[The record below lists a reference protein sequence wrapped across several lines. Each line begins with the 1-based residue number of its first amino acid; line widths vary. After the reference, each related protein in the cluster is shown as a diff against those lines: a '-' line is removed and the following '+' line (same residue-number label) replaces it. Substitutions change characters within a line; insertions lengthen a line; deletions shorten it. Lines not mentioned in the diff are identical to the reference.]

1 MYAHLSYQSQA
12 QMTEVQI
19 KREFEKLHNFLRLEE
34 MSRIGTMKEEERQKS
49 AVIMKKIETI
59 NREISF
65 VSEIIEAIQVELKQD
80 DVSFVQVLQTFKK
93 WVSLIH

>member
-93 WVSLIH
+93 WDSLIH

>member
-34 MSRIGTMKEEERQKS
+34 MSRIGTMKEEERQNS